1 MTSPGFIPGHG
12 AYPLQGSAPAYP
24 ARAGVP
30 AYPVPAAPP
39 ASPVP
44 GASATAPPCA
54 AAPGTGALAG
64 SPYPVYHLPAPAPRP
79 RLAAVVGRVVRE
91 TGLLLL
97 CLFASLVSLGSI
109 MSHEEVLTGRPMR
122 ALPGLGLVGL
132 ALVLLVAL
140 FARHRWP
147 VAVTVVSSV
156 AGLLTGLDTTVGL
169 VAMTTV
175 VRRAGSVRDPA
186 PWVVGLVLGAGTWR
200 AIGRDAVQAVTGN
213 SVVGIFA
220 FDQSNG
226 VGTLHGST
234 APALT
239 LLVMALPVVTGLLL
253 RARDGERSARQR
265 AQAAAAASA
274 QVARTA
280 QEQARVSTHLAE
292 RVDLQEE
299 RERVAREV
307 HDGLGHRLS
316 LLALHAA
323 VLEAAAQP
331 GEPQEEADGQAGAE
345 GGPGGAGGSQEADI
359 LARAVGPDQDVPTDH
374 AREAARLVR
383 EEAETA
389 MRDLR
394 SLLTVLREPVGAAE
408 PAPRLADLA
417 GMVDDVLAA
426 RQPVTSSIF
435 LDRADQADDVL
446 SRAVYR
452 IVQECL
458 TNARRHAPG
467 RTVRLRVEGGPTTG
481 IDITCSN
488 PVDVGAQAV
497 GEAAG
502 EVAGEAEAVGGARG
516 TDAGAGSGTGLRG
529 MAKRAEI
536 CGGTFQAGLD
546 GQGSFVVRS
555 HLPWWPA
562 PT

>member
-30 AYPVPAAPP
+30 ASPVPAAPP
-39 ASPVP
+39 AYPIP
-44 GASATAPPCA
+44 DASATAPPCA

-64 SPYPVYHLPAPAPRP
+64 SPYPAYHLPAPAPRP
-79 RLAAVVGRVVRE
+79 RLAAVVGRVARE

-97 CLFASLVSLGSI
+97 CLFASLISLGSI

-122 ALPGLGLVGL
+122 ALPGLGLIGL
-132 ALVLLVAL
+132 ALVLLAAL

-175 VRRAGSVRDPA
+175 VRRAASVRDPA

-200 AIGRDAVQAVTGN
+200 AIGRDTVQAVTGN
-213 SVVGIFA
+213 SVVGILA

-265 AQAAAAASA
+265 ARAAAAASA
-274 QVARTA
+274 QAARTA

-331 GEPQEEADGQAGAE
+331 SEPQEEADGQV
-345 GGPGGAGGSQEADI
+345 GAGGSQEADV

-502 EVAGEAEAVGGARG
+502 EAEAVGGARG
-516 TDAGAGSGTGLRG
+516 TGAGAGSGTGLRG

-536 CGGTFQAGLD
+536 CGGTFQAGPD

-555 HLPWWPA
+555 HLPWRPA